1 VIERSQTVNRYD
13 FINRK
18 WKFFKQW
25 LRDITKCYY
34 VKSLE
39 IDETTNTLTFKK
51 VYQMRGVK
59 FESDVTMEA
68 IWEEEELPNEEMKIT
83 VYVRTQEDEKT
94 KS

>member
-1 VIERSQTVNRYD
+1 
-13 FINRK
+13 
-18 WKFFKQW
+18 
-25 LRDITKCYY
+25 
-34 VKSLE
+34 
-39 IDETTNTLTFKK
+39 
-51 VYQMRGVK
+51 MRGVK